1 MSKKAR
7 VASARNRKHQ
17 KERDIAEAE
26 KRRALERERA
36 DAQRQKTIE
45 QLRSGKLK
53 LKKIKENKVPFPLP
67 LDHQRIKREDVVI
80 DRHTTSKK
88 EPNPYRLEGDTGWI

>member
-1 MSKKAR
+1 MTQCSSGTVNGKESGWRKAG
-7 VASARNRKHQ
+7 K
-17 KERDIAEAE
+17 
-26 KRRALERERA
+26 
-36 DAQRQKTIE
+36 